1 VITKLATRW
10 SKLAL
15 LASGALVLAAA
26 TISPSYAAA
35 DTEIY
40 IVQGLPD
47 HKLVDVAIDD
57 KLIAPAVAFQAV
69 AGPFKVKPGT
79 RKVTFSE
86 NGTAFLERTFSIKE
100 GSTADVVAHL
110 PASATGDLVVT
121 VFPHEDVKVP
131 RGRASL
137 VVAHVAAVPL
147 ADMRLNKQVLS
158 TNIANTRSEEQ
169 VVPAAKYKFSVAPTG
184 MTEPVFLGT
193 DLQVNRDVMN
203 RVYVMGDPEKK
214 TMTFAKNEVAVG
226 TVGSDTPSE
235 IEVNTGTGGQA
246 VGDGPSLEV
255 NLAR

>member
-1 VITKLATRW
+1 
-10 SKLAL
+10 
-15 LASGALVLAAA
+15 
-26 TISPSYAAA
+26 
-35 DTEIY
+35 
-40 IVQGLPD
+40 
-47 HKLVDVAIDD
+47 
-57 KLIAPAVAFQAV
+57 
-69 AGPFKVKPGT
+69 
-79 RKVTFSE
+79 VTFSE

-110 PASATGDLVVT
+110 PASETGDLVVT

-131 RGRASL
+131 RGKASL
-137 VVAHVAAVPL
+137 VVAHVAAMPL

-193 DLQVNRDVMN
+193 DLQVSRDVMN

-226 TVGSDTPSE
+226 TVGSGTPSE
-235 IEVNTGTGGQA
+235 IDIPTGTGGQA

>member
-1 VITKLATRW
+1 
-10 SKLAL
+10 
-15 LASGALVLAAA
+15 
-26 TISPSYAAA
+26 
-35 DTEIY
+35 
-40 IVQGLPD
+40 
-47 HKLVDVAIDD
+47 
-57 KLIAPAVAFQAV
+57 
-69 AGPFKVKPGT
+69 
-79 RKVTFSE
+79 
-86 NGTAFLERTFSIKE
+86 
-100 GSTADVVAHL
+100 
-110 PASATGDLVVT
+110 VT

-131 RGRASL
+131 RGKASL
-137 VVAHVAAVPL
+137 VVAHVAAMSL

-226 TVGSDTPSE
+226 TVGSGTPSE
-235 IEVNTGTGGQA
+235 IDIPTGTGGQA